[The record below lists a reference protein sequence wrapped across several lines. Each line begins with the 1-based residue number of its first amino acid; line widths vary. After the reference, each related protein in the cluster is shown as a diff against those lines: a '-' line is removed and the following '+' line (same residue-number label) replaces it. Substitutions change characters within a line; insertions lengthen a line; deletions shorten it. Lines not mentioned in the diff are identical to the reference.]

1 MDQQQ
6 VMEKVFEYIDG
17 IASKLGVASE
27 MVLGI
32 LTKQQYIKGV
42 LGIVMT
48 VFLWVLAYI
57 IFNKVSPRVVN
68 WMKNDIERKNQ
79 KSVYKNHDM
88 MDYPHI
94 IIPGAVILLALTIAT
109 CLHTFEVLPESV
121 NMLLNPE
128 YFVMRDLLEVFK

>member
-6 VMEKVFEYIDG
+6 VMDKVFGYIDG

-27 MVLGI
+27 MILGI

-42 LGIVMT
+42 IGIVMT
-48 VFLWVLAYI
+48 VFMWILAYI
-57 IFNKVSPRVVN
+57 IYRKGSPRIIN
-68 WMKNDIERKNQ
+68 WMKKDIERKNQ
-79 KSVYKNHDM
+79 KSHYKNHDM

-94 IIPGAVILLALTIAT
+94 IIPGVVILIVLTITT

-128 YFVMRDLLEVFK
+128 YFVMQDLLEVFK